1 MNLRRAFSLFAMLL
15 TLSLG
20 AGAQKVGLVLSGG
33 GARGMAHIGVIRA
46 LEENGIPIDF
56 ITGTSMGAVIGS
68 LYAMG
73 YTPDEMEQ
81 LIRSEDFE
89 RWYTGEKD
97 MSYQYFYRQQ
107 DPKPAIIDARIA
119 VRDSMT
125 VLRPMV
131 NSVVNPSQMN
141 LAFVDI
147 YSGASAACDRDFD
160 NLMIPFR
167 AVASDV
173 FNKGAIVLDKG
184 DLGDAVRAS
193 MSIPFVF
200 SPIRIDS
207 ILAFDGGIY
216 DNFPVDVMVREFNP
230 TFIIGSVTA
239 DGENEPFPD
248 DYDLMGQVR
257 SMIMQKSDY
266 SLDPSLGIKINC
278 MPEGVGMLDFQLVDP
293 VSDYGYQKTMLVMN
307 EIKRR
312 VDERRDSI
320 DLKFRRSEFKSRI
333 PEPVFRLSN
342 ISGIDDLQRRY
353 VVREFNPSGKRQL
366 SFEEVKSG
374 YFRLLSNDAV
384 SRVTPTTTF
393 DSISQAMLL
402 SMDVQVDDHPTFS
415 LGGGLSSSIS
425 SQLYGSVAY
434 SHIGEASGFYMLE
447 GQIGKAYNN
456 AQLTTRIDLATRV
469 PLALSMQLAF
479 NNMNYFKSGYIFYS
493 DNVMPA
499 LNKETEVFAK
509 LKLSR
514 PFLNNFKAVFALGV
528 AQHRDF
534 YSNSSNIDLHTF
546 KYDCSNHNI
555 LGSSITFTGNTLNA
569 LMYPTEGYSN
579 TIRAQIYTEDDEYR
593 PGNRRSATNPKVD
606 RSWLQAQ
613 VRLERYHHLGDRV
626 SLGTYLEGYYSTRNL
641 SFNYQSSIMQAGA
654 FRPTPN
660 SRFMFDPEFRA
671 NAYLAAGLRPIF
683 IINSIFHVRSEVYAF
698 QPSRTILNADGIAE
712 YGKPLG
718 GFQLMGELNFVAQYN
733 KICFNVFADFS
744 TSRYN
749 ASNFGVTLG
758 YLLPNEWF
766 IE

>member
-333 PEPVFRLSN
+333 PESVFRLSN
-342 ISGIDDLQRRY
+342 ISGIDELQRRY

-514 PFLNNFKAVFALGV
+514 PFMNNYKTVFSIGV

-606 RSWLQAQ
+606 RSCLLVLAQLPVWLEEIRRQ
-613 VRLERYHHLGDRV
+613 R
-626 SLGTYLEGYYSTRNL
+626 SLA
-641 SFNYQSSIMQAGA
+641 FCIISSHMNQ
-654 FRPTPN
+654 
-660 SRFMFDPEFRA
+660 E
-671 NAYLAAGLRPIF
+671 
-683 IINSIFHVRSEVYAF
+683 
-698 QPSRTILNADGIAE
+698 
-712 YGKPLG
+712 
-718 GFQLMGELNFVAQYN
+718 
-733 KICFNVFADFS
+733 
-744 TSRYN
+744 
-749 ASNFGVTLG
+749 
-758 YLLPNEWF
+758 
-766 IE
+766 